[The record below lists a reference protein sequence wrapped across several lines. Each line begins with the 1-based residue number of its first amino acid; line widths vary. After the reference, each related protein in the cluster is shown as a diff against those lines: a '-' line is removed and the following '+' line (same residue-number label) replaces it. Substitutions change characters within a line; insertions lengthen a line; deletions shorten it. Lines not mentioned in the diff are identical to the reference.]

1 MAGPARFLRRAV
13 EDGVLECL
21 RGILAFP
28 AGGGGIAVP
37 GGVGA
42 EVAFPRSHLVEAARG
57 ELVKAHERVRFK
69 RGAVRVSGRVW
80 CGLLL
85 FFHKETPTLELQV

>member
-1 MAGPARFLRRAV
+1 VASPGRFLGRAV

-21 RGILAFP
+21 RGILASG

-42 EVAFPRSHLVEAARG
+42 EVAFPRSHLIEAARG
-57 ELVKAHERVRFK
+57 ELV
-69 RGAVRVSGRVW
+69 
-80 CGLLL
+80 
-85 FFHKETPTLELQV
+85 